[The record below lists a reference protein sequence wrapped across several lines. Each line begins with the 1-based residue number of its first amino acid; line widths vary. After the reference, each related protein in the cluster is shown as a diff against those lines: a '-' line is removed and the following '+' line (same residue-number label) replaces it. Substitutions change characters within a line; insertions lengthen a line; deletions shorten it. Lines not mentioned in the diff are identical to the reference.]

1 MDIMEESVK
10 HIEACLEEDFKEACE
25 TYLLGGCEWLREGD
39 YIYPVMSVDE
49 VFAKQAGLQPNIVL
63 LLPPLKY
70 EINKL

>member
-10 HIEACLEEDFKEACE
+10 HIEDCLDKDFKEACE

-39 YIYPVMSVDE
+39 YIYPVMSVDAM
-49 VFAKQAGLQPNIVL
+49 FAEQAGLLSNIVL

>member
-10 HIEACLEEDFKEACE
+10 HIENCLKEDFEEASK
-25 TYLLGGCEWLREGD
+25 TYLLGGCEWLRDGD
-39 YIYPVMSVDE
+39 YIYPVMSVDAM
-49 VFAKQAGLQPNIVL
+49 FAEQAGLLSNIVL